1 MVIINES
8 ALYKFIMR
16 SNKPLAESFQEFV
29 CEDILPSIRKKGIY
43 KLENESKFALQRPIK
58 HLFNL
63 TEIDIEAEIISLNY
77 DWSLYTNDCVLYI
90 AYIGQGYIKLGF
102 SDCRIIERELKH
114 TGCESQFEQFRML
127 KVFVISG
134 KEVEDKMKKLL
145 KIYNVIFNKQ
155 TEIYKPPGTLAQ
167 FIQIIETLLRDND
180 LKMSLE
186 LATKEIMELKLK
198 YSELEKKMLE
208 NKF

>member
-1 MVIINES
+1 
-8 ALYKFIMR
+8 
-16 SNKPLAESFQEFV
+16 
-29 CEDILPSIRKKGIY
+29 
-43 KLENESKFALQRPIK
+43 
-58 HLFNL
+58 
-63 TEIDIEAEIISLNY
+63 
-77 DWSLYTNDCVLYI
+77 
-90 AYIGQGYIKLGF
+90 
-102 SDCRIIERELKH
+102 
-114 TGCESQFEQFRML
+114 ML